1 MKAQARS
8 ALSYLDVGTCSL
20 EILDVRSPIP
30 LLFLEYMRNRQL
42 LDSKILSSRHA
53 QTNSTPAAPAN
64 APATP
69 IIFVCPLTPIGA
81 AAALLCV
88 AAALPLALAEVLLD
102 ADSLLAEALAALP
115 GGVTVTTLVA
125 WLVAVLNSVGI
136 VVLN

>member
-1 MKAQARS
+1 M
-8 ALSYLDVGTCSL
+8 
-20 EILDVRSPIP
+20 P
-30 LLFLEYMRNRQL
+30 LLFLEYVRNGQL
-42 LDSKILSSRHA
+42 LDSKVFSPRHA

-88 AAALPLALAEVLLD
+88 AAALPLALAEVLFDAEALADAAALLD
-102 ADSLLAEALAALP
+102 ADSLLAEALLMLELTALP
-115 GGVTVTTLVA
+115 EGVTVTTLVA